1 MGRELKHFFP
11 YLEWEVLR
19 EPVTITEVEDKPELP
34 KGQKRIVID
43 RDDNYNLRA
52 TLSFI
57 SPLKIDLPKPSAAGS
72 FAEGFDIQG
81 SYYDLVHY
89 TLESCVIG
97 NTTIRLVEGK
107 GSSNTA
113 DLLFNGVR
121 IKYKNEN
128 EGSRLT
134 EWYLNGP
141 RQSVFHRTTNRK
153 LSTIFSRVRLAAK
166 DDKADSIEVSTEGS
180 SVGGDFL
187 SIKAGDLQFLV
198 AKVPKEVG
206 PSWSSNIGIEY
217 HKDWGRIPD
226 VVEREEIK
234 ELCSFVFGR
243 QFLSV
248 GYTLYDRDNKVVEGY
263 ANNPWGQDATW
274 YCSKQDEPPVRID
287 DSGGANAEN
296 IIAGLLSKYHE
307 LREPLRLKE
316 ALWLYWTSRRATVGT
331 NLPILAAALESIMN
345 GWYDNKSKSQAFYM
359 KKEDFESLLKEDIEA
374 MKRKLESKSN
384 GDKILANILRAY
396 SLGITERYRTFF
408 QEIGLSIDANEWK
421 AVEARHKTVHGHV
434 IFDKT
439 DWKQTIQRVN
449 TFETLL
455 HKVLLKLL
463 GYSGTFIDRSAIGWN
478 DKQLG

>member
-1 MGRELKHFFP
+1 MKLFFP

-19 EPVTITEVEDKPELP
+19 EPVTITEVKDKPELP

-52 TLSFI
+52 TLSFN
-57 SPLKIDLPKPSAAGS
+57 SPLGNDLPTPSAAAGS
-72 FAEGFDIQG
+72 FSEKFDIQG

-89 TLESCVIG
+89 TLESCLIE
-97 NTTIRLVEGK
+97 NTTIRLVPEDK
-107 GSSNTA
+107 ELFNTA
-113 DLLFNGVR
+113 NLFFNGLR

-141 RQSVFHRTTNRK
+141 RQHVFRRVTNRK
-153 LSTIFSRVRLAAK
+153 LSTVFSRMRLAAK
-166 DDKADSIEVSTEGS
+166 DDKTDSIEVSREGS
-180 SVGGDFL
+180 GGGVDFV
-187 SIKAGDLQFLV
+187 SIEAGDLKFLV
-198 AKVPKEVG
+198 SKVPKEVG

-226 VVEREEIK
+226 VVEREKIE

-248 GYTLYDRDNKVVEGY
+248 GYTIYDRDNNVVEGY
-263 ANNPWGQDATW
+263 ASNPWGQDARW

-287 DSGGANAEN
+287 DFGGVNAGD
-296 IIAGLLSKYHE
+296 IIARLLPKYYE

-316 ALWLYWTSRRATVGT
+316 ALWLYWASRHVPVGT
-331 NLPILAAALESIMN
+331 NLPILAAALESMMN
-345 GWYDNKSKSQAFYM
+345 GWYDIKSKSQALYM

-374 MKRKLESKSN
+374 MKRKLESKPN

-408 QEIGLSIDANEWK
+408 PEIGLSIDANEWK
-421 AVEARHKTVHGHV
+421 AIEARHMTVHGHM

-439 DWKQTIQRVN
+439 DWKQMIQHVN

-455 HKVLLKLL
+455 HKVLLRLL
-463 GYSGTFIDRSAIGWN
+463 GYSGTYIDRSVVGWN